1 MLNLDKI
8 GVPFAK
14 IIDGKYNDE
23 VVSVSEDLTADKS
36 FRYLGI
42 SNDAKFQLIPNE
54 KTEME
59 ILYITGPSGSG
70 KSTFAGK
77 YLEQYKK
84 VFKDREIYLF
94 LSLLDDES
102 LDDIEPKRIRL
113 AALYMKIPCR

>member
-14 IIDGKYNDE
+14 IIGGKYNDE

-54 KTEME
+54 KTERE
-59 ILYITGPSGSG
+59 RS
-70 KSTFAGK
+70 ST
-77 YLEQYKK
+77 
-84 VFKDREIYLF
+84 
-94 LSLLDDES
+94 S
-102 LDDIEPKRIRL
+102 LDHGAVVNRPL
-113 AALYMKIPCR
+113 